1 MKVSVIIPC
10 YNFEK
15 YIEEA
20 LLSVISQKTNFEYE
34 ILVRDDGSSDR
45 SIDCID
51 RVCMVCKN
59 AADIK
64 NFSHTYQE
72 GKNLG
77 LKGMNNFKF
86 LLDNAKGEYIA
97 YMDGDD
103 YWVDPYKLQRQ
114 IDFLDRNKDYVMTFT
129 AHWQKND
136 NGKYEPEEHYNWF
149 GLPLNMFPSSDVE
162 TKDLLN
168 QNWVVYGRVFKNMN
182 GIIKDWMHGL
192 PILDWPINYE
202 YSKIGKIKY
211 IDFPSGVYRIH
222 NSSTFGILADEEK
235 NKQVNETREAIR
247 KNYKQ
252 SNPDYDLNS
261 PVIGM

>member
-20 LLSVISQKTNFEYE
+20 LLSVVSQKTNFEYE
-34 ILVRDDGSSDR
+34 ILIRDDGSSDK
-45 SIDCID
+45 SVDCIN
-51 RVCMVCKN
+51 RVCMVCQQ
-59 AADIK
+59 AANIQ
-64 NFSHTYQE
+64 NFSCTYEE

-77 LKGMNNFKF
+77 LRGINNIKF
-86 LLDNAKGEYIA
+86 LLENAKGEYIS
-97 YMDGDD
+97 YLDGDD
-103 YWVDPYKLQRQ
+103 YWVDPYKLQKQ
-114 IDFLDRNKDYVMTFT
+114 IDFLEKNKDYVMTFSGY
-129 AHWQKND
+129 WQKN
-136 NGKYEPEEHYNWF
+136 NIGKYDPEQPHNWL
-149 GLPLNMFPSSDVE
+149 GLPLNLFPTSDVE

-168 QNWVVYGRVFKNMN
+168 YNWVVYGRVFKNMN
-182 GIIKDWMHGL
+182 GIIKDWMHNL

-222 NSSTFGILADEEK
+222 EFSTFGNLNIEER
-235 NKQVNETREAIR
+235 NKQVNEVREAIR

-261 PVIGM
+261 PPIGM